1 MSDIFSKVFS
11 IGLPILAVIIV
22 LCILASGY
30 VKAPPDMVYI
40 ITGLRKKPKLLQ
52 GRAGVKIPFLEKKDV
67 LLARQ
72 ISVDIKTNGYIPTKD
87 FIGVDIDAV
96 AKICLKTDPEGIQ
109 LASKN
114 FLNMGEES
122 IADALKDSLQ
132 GNMREIIGTI
142 SLKEICNDRKKFGDE
157 VQEKAQKDMDALGV
171 QIISCNIQRV
181 EDEKN
186 LINALGQDNMA
197 QIQKDASIAKA
208 NADKEVA
215 IAEAQAKKEA
225 NDAQVMSSTQI
236 AEKKAELA
244 KRQAELKRDVDTQT
258 AQAEAAKAIEA
269 ENQRKL
275 RDVAATNADIA
286 NAQAQTE
293 LKQQQIALK
302 EYELD
307 ALVRKQA
314 DADKYAAERNAEAKM
329 IALQRQA
336 EADRYKLEQQAE
348 ATRYAEQQ
356 KAEAAKFAAQQD
368 AEARKA
374 QADAAKYA
382 ALAEAEG
389 IKAKGDA
396 EAEAILKKAEAQ
408 KKMGEASVLEM
419 YLAALPQIVEAAS
432 APLSQ
437 VDRITMYGDNN
448 NSKLVGDVMR
458 SANQIME
465 GVKEATGIDLTS
477 IINGLVSTND
487 TSTQ

>member
-1 MSDIFSKVFS
+1 MSDILGKVFS
-11 IGLPILAVIIV
+11 IGVPVVAVILLLIIV
-22 LCILASGY
+22 ATGY

-52 GRAGVKIPFLEKKDV
+52 GRAGIKIPFLEKKDT

-72 ISVDIKTNGYIPTKD
+72 ISVDIKTSGYIPTKD

-96 AKICLKTDPEGIQ
+96 AKICLKTDPDGIQ

-114 FLNMGEES
+114 FLNMGEYD
-122 IADALKDSLQ
+122 IAEALKDSLQ

-142 SLKEICNDRKKFGDE
+142 TLKEICNDRKKFGDE

-215 IAEAQAKKEA
+215 IAEAIAKKEA
-225 NDAQVMSSTQI
+225 NDAQVLSSTQI
-236 AEKKAELA
+236 AERKAELA

-275 RDVAATNADIA
+275 RDVASTNADIA

-307 ALVRKQA
+307 AIVRKQA
-314 DADKYAAERNAEAKM
+314 DAEKYAAERKAEAKM
-329 IALQRQA
+329 IALQRQT
-336 EADRYKLEQQAE
+336 EADRYEMEQKAE
-348 ATRYAEQQ
+348 ATRFSEQQ
-356 KAEAAKFAAQQD
+356 KAEALKYAAQQE

-374 QADAAKYA
+374 QADAEKYA

-389 IKAKGDA
+389 IRAKGDA
-396 EAEAILKKAEAQ
+396 EAEAILKKAEAM

-419 YLAALPQIVEAAS
+419 YFSALPQVVQAAAS
-432 APLSQ
+432 PLSQ
-437 VDRITMYGDNN
+437 VDKIFMYGEGNN
-448 NSKLVGDVMR
+448 TKLVSDVMK

-465 GVKEATGIDLTS
+465 GIKEATGIDLTS
-477 IINGLVSTND
+477 VIEGFMNVNNKNNE
-487 TSTQ
+487 